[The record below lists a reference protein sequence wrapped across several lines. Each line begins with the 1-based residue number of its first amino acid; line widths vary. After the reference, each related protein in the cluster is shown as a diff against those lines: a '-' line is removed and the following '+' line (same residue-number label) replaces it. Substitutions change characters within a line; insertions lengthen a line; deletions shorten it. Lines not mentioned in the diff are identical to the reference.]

1 VEIVVQTTANI
12 LIFLISLVLAAPAH
26 GLQNNTTPAGRAT
39 GEGVTPAAVSPSLK
53 AYTINPGDEIEIYVW
68 REEQLQRA
76 VKILPDGT
84 FSFPLLGTVNAAG
97 KTAEEIRQY
106 ITAGLENQYVDG
118 KVPNVTVGVKN
129 ASGLQFSVIGKVKA
143 AGTFTPGRYVTLL
156 EALSLAGG
164 ADEFANLDNVI
175 IIRKTNTGLVTVR
188 ARLADILR
196 NRGSVGDAVKNIP
209 MIESGDT
216 VIVP

>member
-1 VEIVVQTTANI
+1 MLGVLLA
-12 LIFLISLVLAAPAH
+12 ISSPVLAM
-26 GLQNNTTPAGRAT
+26 QNAGSPQPNAGAAT
-39 GEGVTPAAVSPSLK
+39 AGGPSLP
-53 AYTINPGDEIEIYVW
+53 AYRINPGDEVEIYVW
-68 REEQLQRA
+68 REEQLQRL

-106 ITAGLENQYVDG
+106 ITVGLENQYVDG
-118 KVPNVTVGVKN
+118 KVPNVTVAVRN
-129 ASGLQFSVIGKVKA
+129 PAGLQFSVIGKVKA

-164 ADEFANLDNVI
+164 ADEFANLDNIV

-188 ARLADILR
+188 ARIADILR
-196 NRGSVGDAVKNIP
+196 NRGFVGDAGNNIP